1 MNKPTEKQR
10 KTIHAEQIAPQ
21 NKRKKEPV
29 EKQRKAIPQDR
40 RHHGSVG
47 ANKPDRKTAQ
57 NNTSLRK
64 TQIIANDR
72 RFSKKLLTLPKKRLF
87 CAFYSQ
93 KLCFANRL
101 AGSLPSNFLKIFKN
115 FSGWN
120 VRFVL
125 AECLDRLGKRSDRL
139 WSARII
145 FAKCLADPQ
154 CFSGVL
160 WDPTHLIHHL
170 FEVVYFQ
177 KPFVCALHF
186 RLSFYMIR
194 NLYLTQMQ

>member
-10 KTIHAEQIAPQ
+10 KTIHAEPLTPE
-21 NKRKKEPV
+21 NKRKKGGR
-29 EKQRKAIPQDR
+29 KQRKAIPQDR

-47 ANKPDRKTAQ
+47 ANKPNEK
-57 NNTSLRK
+57 LRK
-64 TQIIANDR
+64 QHKSPKNANNCKWPR
-72 RFSKKLLTLPKKRLF
+72 IFQKLLTLPKKRLF
-87 CAFYSQ
+87 CTFYSLN
-93 KLCFANRL
+93 KGFANRL

-115 FSGWN
+115 FSGKN

-145 FAKCLADPQ
+145 LAECLAAPR
-154 CFSGVL
+154 CFSGVF
-160 WDPTHLIHHL
+160 WDPTFLIHHL

-194 NLYLTQMQ
+194 NLYLTQMR

>member
-21 NKRKKEPV
+21 NKRKKEPI

-47 ANKPDRKTAQ
+47 ANKPNEKLRKT
-57 NNTSLRK
+57 TSLRK
-64 TQIIANDR
+64 TQIIANGR
-72 RFSKKLLTLPKKRLF
+72 RFSKKLLTLLKKRLF
-87 CAFYSQ
+87 CAFYSLN
-93 KLCFANRL
+93 KGFANRL

-125 AECLDRLGKRSDRL
+125 AECLDRLGKRSDRRGN
-139 WSARII
+139 ARII
-145 FAKCLADPQ
+145 LAACLVDPQ
-154 CFSGVL
+154 CFERSIMKFCVSIYISFL
-160 WDPTHLIHHL
+160 KL
-170 FEVVYFQ
+170 VFQ

-194 NLYLTQMQ
+194 NLYLTQMR

>member
-1 MNKPTEKQR
+1 MRIKPYPWKPR
-10 KTIHAEQIAPQ
+10 SKTCNAQAVETGNVQIVPI
-21 NKRKKEPV
+21 V
-29 EKQRKAIPQDR
+29 
-40 RHHGSVG
+40 
-47 ANKPDRKTAQ
+47 KTAFEFQ
-57 NNTSLRK
+57 KPLFK
-64 TQIIANDR
+64 P
-72 RFSKKLLTLPKKRLF
+72 FSTP
-87 CAFYSQ
+87 FYSQ

-145 FAKCLADPQ
+145 FVECLADPQ

-160 WDPTHLIHHL
+160 WDPAFLYTIFLKLYIFKSRSHALCTS
-170 FEVVYFQ
+170 
-177 KPFVCALHF
+177 VCRFIWYGIYTWHKCD
-186 RLSFYMIR
+186 RL
-194 NLYLTQMQ
+194 LP